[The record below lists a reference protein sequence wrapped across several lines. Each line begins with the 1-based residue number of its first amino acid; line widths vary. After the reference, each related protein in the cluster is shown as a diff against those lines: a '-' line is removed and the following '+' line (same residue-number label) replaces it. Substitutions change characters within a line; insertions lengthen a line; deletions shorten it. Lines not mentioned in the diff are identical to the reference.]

1 MSSHRALS
9 PASRWRRQ
17 LHLFR
22 LSVSL
27 RSPLIYD
34 CSLLLFIPFLPSSPR
49 MATLFRVL
57 GIMCLWVHFMPCR
70 RGIMRVWFAIRA
82 RLRFETSRW
91 ASVALLLQVF
101 IQSYLFIYLL
111 FCQRRV
117 NLYFLSIS
125 RHCLFFVHDK
135 CGTKTYVYMS
145 RNSQIYI
152 SHTRAHIK
160 YTYTCTY
167 KIHTH
172 MHIQNSHTHTYRIHI
187 HTYKTPPPTQ

>member
-1 MSSHRALS
+1 MLSFIIHPFPPFVSPDGDSVPCFGNYVPLGALYAMSSGDNACMICNSCSSSVRNQSLCFCCSAIASFYSVLS
-9 PASRWRRQ
+9 
-17 LHLFR
+17 
-22 LSVSL
+22 
-27 RSPLIYD
+27 
-34 CSLLLFIPFLPSSPR
+34 
-49 MATLFRVL
+49 
-57 GIMCLWVHFMPCR
+57 
-70 RGIMRVWFAIRA
+70 
-82 RLRFETSRW
+82 
-91 ASVALLLQVF
+91 
-101 IQSYLFIYLL
+101 IYLST